1 MRIVAIAL
9 VALAAFDHT
18 YLHDA
23 YGSAAADMVVSIWHG
38 LSGR

>member
-9 VALAAFDHT
+9 VALAAFDHL
-18 YLHDA
+18 YLHGA
-23 YGSAAADMVVSIWHG
+23 YGRAAEDMVFSIWHG